1 MGLTFEQVWAALM
14 ENREQFKET
23 DARFKKTEA
32 LIKELAESSKETDAQ
47 IKELAESSKET
58 GAQMKE
64 TEALIKE
71 LAESTKATD
80 AQMKKTDARIR
91 AIHEEL
97 GGISNSNGAFAEEY
111 FRNVVNEKRTFA
123 GHCFDD
129 IGINVRRKCD
139 GKEGEF
145 DIVLYNTV
153 VVALIEVKYKA
164 QAGDLEKMAEKYADS
179 FRGLYPQY
187 EKHKIILGI
196 ASLSYDEYTIAK
208 AEELGM
214 VVVRQRGD
222 IIEAETA
229 YLREY

>member
-1 MGLTFEQVWAALM
+1 MATETREPQMGLTFEQVWAALM

-23 DARFKKTEA
+23 AAR
-32 LIKELAESSKETDAQ
+32 
-47 IKELAESSKET
+47 
-58 GAQMKE
+58 
-64 TEALIKE
+64 IKE
-71 LAESTKATD
+71 LAESTKETDALIKELVESTKETEAQMKKTD
-80 AQMKKTDARIR
+80 AQMKKTDARIK

-129 IGINVRRKCD
+129 IGINVRRKCE

-153 VVALIEVKYKA
+153 MVALIEVKYKA
-164 QAGDLEKMAEKYADS
+164 QVGDLEKMAGKYADS

-187 EKHKIILGI
+187 KKHKIILGI

-208 AEELGM
+208 AQELGM

-222 IIEAETA
+222 IIEAETT
-229 YLREY
+229 YLKEY